1 MNGILKWV
9 EPHRGSGYITN
20 EDTGLCNRIYHWELG
35 YQIAKINNM
44 KIEVQKKWW
53 SELEFLN
60 LPLTSCVDKTDIEF
74 LDGTYPFDS
83 NVIRH
88 CGFKLDSTKSWFPIE
103 GWAFNRSWDDDKPV
117 ISNKIFSK
125 LLRPLQLI
133 KIKDAKLRYL
143 IENAVI
149 GKIGIHIRKLWGVQ
163 GTFALNGE
171 EGKYENIDN
180 NVYIRFIENILKVNP
195 EQKFY
200 VSSDLPLD
208 SIKFLSDNYDII
220 TYKDVLKEYKFKIK
234 DSSIR
239 DKIVNYRDNVI
250 KQNTLKDIVDL
261 FGLAFCSYLI
271 THTVSSWSAFAR
283 QYMNKPNVTSD
294 IGKIDMFIKMLGN
307 SE

>member
-1 MNGILKWV
+1 MNGILKWT
-9 EPHRGSGYITN
+9 EPHRGGGYITN

-53 SELEFLN
+53 PELEFLN
-60 LPLTSCVDKTDIEF
+60 LPLTFCVDKTDIEF
-74 LDGTYPFDS
+74 LDGIYPFDS

-88 CGFKLDSTKSWFPIE
+88 CGFKLDITKSWFPIE
-103 GWAFNRSWDDDKPV
+103 GWAFNRFYLDYFD
-117 ISNKIFSK
+117 SK
-125 LLRPLQLI
+125 YNLKRPLRLI

-143 IENAVI
+143 IESTVR
-149 GKIGIHIRKLWGVQ
+149 GMVGIHIRKLWGVQ
-163 GTFALNGE
+163 GTFTLNGE

-200 VSSDLPLD
+200 LSTDLSLD
-208 SIKFLSDNYDII
+208 KVGFLLDNYDIS
-220 TYKDVLKEYKFKIK
+220 TYKDIIKKYKFKIK

-261 FGLAFCSYLI
+261 FGLSFCSYLI
-271 THTVSSWSAFAR
+271 IHPVSSWSTFAT
-283 QYMNKPNVTSD
+283 QYTNKPYEASD
-294 IGKIDMFIKMLGN
+294 IDSIDIFIKMLGN
-307 SE
+307 YE

>member
-1 MNGILKWV
+1 MNGILKWS
-9 EPHRGSGYITN
+9 EPHRGNGYFIN
-20 EDTGLCNRIYHWELG
+20 EDTGLCNRIHHWELG

-53 SELEFLN
+53 PELEFLN
-60 LPLTSCVDKTDIEF
+60 FPLTSCVDKTDIEF

-163 GTFALNGE
+163 GTLFPNGE
-171 EGKYENIDN
+171 NGKYTDVDN
-180 NVYIRFIENILKVNP
+180 RVYIKFIESILKVNP
-195 EQKFY
+195 KQKFY
-200 VSSDLPLD
+200 LSTDLPLG
-208 SIKFLSDNYDII
+208 KVGFLLDNYDIS
-220 TYKDVLKEYKFKIK
+220 TYKDIVKKYNFKIK

-271 THTVSSWSAFAR
+271 VHPQSTWSDFAFLYR
-283 QYMNKPNVTSD
+283 KKPYVTPD
-294 IGKIDMFIKMLGN
+294 IDNINLFIEKLGY
-307 SE
+307 SK

>member
-1 MNGILKWV
+1 MSGILKWV

-44 KIEVQKKWW
+44 KIEVQKMWW
-53 SELEFLN
+53 PELEFLN
-60 LPLTSCVDKTDIEF
+60 LPLTSCVDKSDSEF
-74 LDGTYPFDS
+74 INDSYPFDS

-88 CGFKLDSTKSWFPIE
+88 CGFKLDSTENWFPVD
-103 GWAFNRSWDDDKPV
+103 GWAFNRFHLDYFD
-117 ISNKIFSK
+117 NKYHLK
-125 LLRPLQLI
+125 RPIQLI
-133 KIKDAKLRYL
+133 KIKDAKLNYL

-149 GKIGIHIRKLWGVQ
+149 GKIGIHIRRLWGVQ
-163 GTFALNGE
+163 GKLFPNGE
-171 EGKYENIDN
+171 NGIYTDVDN
-180 NVYIRFIENILKVNP
+180 RVYIKFIESILKVNP

-200 VSSDLPLD
+200 LSTDLPLG
-208 SIKFLSDNYDII
+208 KVGFLLDNYDIS
-220 TYKDVLKEYKFKIK
+220 TYKDIVKKYNFKIK

-271 THTVSSWSAFAR
+271 VHPQSTWSDFAFLYR
-283 QYMNKPNVTSD
+283 KKPYVTPD
-294 IGKIDMFIKMLGN
+294 IDNINLFIEKLGD
-307 SE
+307 SK